1 MFCQVAHDRL
11 APRAK
16 RTILYTRITK
26 IYKVSLSPTKKN
38 ISNDD
43 IISERSLCA
52 DICRERKQKIPP
64 YGTHHGTGVS
74 DPVDSSAIALGNCP
88 CLAPTKN
95 SLEEAKMPPLTD
107 PKVEQ
112 ATKSGIVQDITPNNR
127 LPNVC
132 GGRNIFIVFVV
143 TVFLCFS
150 NRFSCRYN
158 FHHYF

>member
-43 IISERSLCA
+43 IISERSLCE
-52 DICRERKQKIPP
+52 DILPRTEAKSPPP

-112 ATKSGIVQDITPNNR
+112 ATKRGIVQDITPNNR
-127 LPNVC
+127 LPKVC
-132 GGRNIFIVFVV
+132 GGRNVFIVFVV
-143 TVFLCFS
+143 KVFLCIS
-150 NRFSCRYN
+150 DRF
-158 FHHYF
+158 